1 METQQQP
8 QQAPTTLAETMV
20 INLGRQIDDM
30 VKSFNAQMTEMVE
43 KLNTLSKENTELKA
57 KLTSQTPVIL
67 PGDAS

>member
-1 METQQQP
+1 METNQQQT
-8 QQAPTTLAETMV
+8 PTTFAETMV

-57 KLTSQTPVIL
+57 KLASQTPVIL

>member
-1 METQQQP
+1 METNQQQT
-8 QQAPTTLAETMV
+8 PTTFAETMV
-20 INLGRQIDDM
+20 INLGWQIDDM

-57 KLTSQTPVIL
+57 KLASQTPVIL